1 MLSEAEL
8 ILVALTGACALLV
21 LGTIRLIWPAKPRDP
36 VFRPRPGAARPTAP
50 ATVARDVRKDPAGAT
65 PAPVAGPNDR
75 APIGLR
81 VQGRYR
87 IVGELGASAFGQ
99 VCLAHDEATGHRV
112 AIRFLPRSLVGPSYD
127 AQAIQR
133 VGRSIVAASTSH
145 LGLVRVREF
154 GETDDGRLFAAME
167 LVAGRRL
174 SEILSAGP
182 LDVGT
187 ALRLA
192 LDLSGPVE
200 TLHNMGLVH
209 GALRPCNVLVLE
221 DGHVMLMDVELAGLR
236 DARAP
241 DGVIAAK
248 PPAEYRSPEQIR
260 RAPVSEKTDV
270 YAFAVIL
277 YEMLCGVPP
286 FRASTRES
294 VLVKHLAE
302 TPEPMRLRR
311 REVPGS
317 VERIVAQAL
326 DKQPEQR
333 PLIQDVIN
341 LLKVEASGARD
352 KRVRVRRLF
361 HRLNRWVERARSR
374 RPPSD
379 LERLNAPIERQGL
392 LRQSLVA
399 KEHESEGLQGELGE
413 LRRSLGAL
421 QGELERLRGERI
433 AMAGA
438 ISAVVDLVGQLQR
451 PMDEIARRLRT
462 R

>member
-36 VFRPRPGAARPTAP
+36 VFRPRPGAAQPTAP
-50 ATVARDVRKDPAGAT
+50 ATVARDVRKDRAGAT

-182 LDVGT
+182 PAVGIPPP
-187 ALRLA
+187 LA
-192 LDLSGPVE
+192 PHPRGPGETRSNMGPV
-200 TLHNMGLVH
+200 
-209 GALRPCNVLVLE
+209 P
-221 DGHVMLMDVELAGLR
+221 
-236 DARAP
+236 
-241 DGVIAAK
+241 
-248 PPAEYRSPEQIR
+248 
-260 RAPVSEKTDV
+260 
-270 YAFAVIL
+270 
-277 YEMLCGVPP
+277 
-286 FRASTRES
+286 
-294 VLVKHLAE
+294 
-302 TPEPMRLRR
+302 
-311 REVPGS
+311 
-317 VERIVAQAL
+317 
-326 DKQPEQR
+326 
-333 PLIQDVIN
+333 
-341 LLKVEASGARD
+341 
-352 KRVRVRRLF
+352 
-361 HRLNRWVERARSR
+361 
-374 RPPSD
+374 RPP
-379 LERLNAPIERQGL
+379 PPPQP
-392 LRQSLVA
+392 LV
-399 KEHESEGLQGELGE
+399 
-413 LRRSLGAL
+413 
-421 QGELERLRGERI
+421 
-433 AMAGA
+433 
-438 ISAVVDLVGQLQR
+438 
-451 PMDEIARRLRT
+451 P
-462 R
+462 